1 MSLKRTKLNFSSF
14 YFMTSFWILFDG
26 ETGVS
31 SSDWS
36 ASANDSIGIS
46 SASFQRLRFLRCS
59 FLSDQGFSSCLS
71 FFVIYLLTSQSGD
84 GLEAKIAVDEKRDS
98 FLYLP
103 TIALTELST
112 FPPLPFLRFGWI
124 EIIASW
130 PEFKKCKDVQPIEQK
145 CQLFV
150 EQFRLNPKILDG
162 SMVTFHCDVNSNNS
176 SHFHDYSELLGYLR
190 NQLLPI
196 FDKPRGLMFEI
207 SFNSDSDRTVR
218 TEGKSIISSLLQM
231 PQIERVLSVGIV
243 FYDDEQTDLPIDEIS
258 NWLHRNHGDQRE
270 RSLFISSNPRDAGT
284 NEMLL
289 NHLKEV
295 HSAYFYYILCLFFA
309 NKLKY

>member
-1 MSLKRTKLNFSSF
+1 M
-14 YFMTSFWILFDG
+14 
-26 ETGVS
+26 
-31 SSDWS
+31 
-36 ASANDSIGIS
+36 
-46 SASFQRLRFLRCS
+46 
-59 FLSDQGFSSCLS
+59 
-71 FFVIYLLTSQSGD
+71 LTSQSGD

-130 PEFKKCKDVQPIEQK
+130 PDFKKCKDSQPIEQK

-150 EQFRLNPKILDG
+150 EQLRLNPEILDG
-162 SMVTFHCDVNSNNS
+162 SMVTFHCDVDSNNS
-176 SHFHDYSELLGYLR
+176 SHFHDYFELLGYLR

-207 SFNSDSDRTVR
+207 SFESESDR

-231 PQIERVLSVGIV
+231 PQIERVLSVEIV
-243 FYDDEQTDLPIDEIS
+243 FHDDERTDLPVDEIS

-270 RSLFISSNPRDAGT
+270 RSLLISCNARGAGT
-284 NEMLL
+284 NERLL
-289 NHLKEV
+289 SHLKEV
-295 HSAYFYYILCLFFA
+295 PSACIFYFMLIFCKQIEIL
-309 NKLKY
+309 KS